1 MAGRQYGATWT
12 KMRNQRI
19 RQAADHNEPCCRCGQ
34 PIDYQLPGNTRWGPT
49 LDHLDP
55 LHTTAGAGLYNID
68 RARPAHLRC
77 NIRRGNATRRGVGT
91 PAPTPRHLTW
101 P

>member
-1 MAGRQYGATWT
+1 MTTRKEGESQMAGRQYGATWT

-55 LHTTAGAGLYNID
+55 LAHGGDLTVESTPGEGTTVRFTLPLA
-68 RARPAHLRC
+68 
-77 NIRRGNATRRGVGT
+77 
-91 PAPTPRHLTW
+91 
-101 P
+101 